1 MKKLMIVLFAILI
14 VFALALPC
22 FASDVENQPVEAEEV
37 SGEQSAAEETAE
49 EAGEEK
55 ASEKSIAEIV
65 QDYLLEHWDAIAVAA
80 YIVYKVLPKIG
91 GIAKGKK
98 REAAVTNALNA
109 YFGDSD
115 SATNVFSAQKA
126 LVKVQETFMNDTGET
141 LEQIKAIVAPI
152 TEFAEKYKESEEAR
166 ESAAKIALAT
176 ESAVELMANQLCDLV
191 LSSPSV
197 GAKKKSE
204 IEAAWKEKTEEIK
217 ALTEA
222 VIANDDKE

>member
-1 MKKLMIVLFAILI
+1 MKKIMIALFAVLILS
-14 VFALALPC
+14 VLVVPC
-22 FASDVENQPVEAEEV
+22 FATDAENPPVEAE
-37 SGEQSAAEETAE
+37 SAESAQEAIEETAA
-49 EAGEEK
+49 EAGAEK

-98 REAAVTNALNA
+98 REAAVTTALNA
-109 YFGDSD
+109 YFGDAD
-115 SATNVFSAQKA
+115 SATNVFAAQKA

-141 LEQIKAIVAPI
+141 LENIKATVEPI
-152 TEFAEKYKESEEAR
+152 TEFAKQYKESEEAR
-166 ESAAKIALAT
+166 ANIAKVALAT

-191 LSSPSV
+191 LSSPSI

-204 IEAAWKEKTEEIK
+204 IEEAWKAKTEEIK

-222 VIANDDKE
+222 VIADDDKE